1 MDASQATK
9 DLKRVEEIYNLEIF
23 FNELNYDLI
32 KIDGARSVLTELRNR
47 KSVISVMSL
56 KYAGKM
62 LLRPPGISN
71 FFHRDAFTKW
81 TFSFLFVSP
90 KRRELE
96 NLITPLVVVPLSQFD
111 VI

>member
-1 MDASQATK
+1 MDAAQATK
-9 DLKRVEEIYNLEIF
+9 DLKRVEKIYNLEIF

-71 FFHRDAFTKW
+71 FFHRCIYKID
-81 TFSFLFVSP
+81 FSFF
-90 KRRELE
+90 
-96 NLITPLVVVPLSQFD
+96 IC
-111 VI
+111 

>member
-1 MDASQATK
+1 MA
-9 DLKRVEEIYNLEIF
+9 KRLNGCLPGDEGFKMRRKKIYNLETF
-23 FNELNYDLI
+23 FNKLNYDLI

-81 TFSFLFVSP
+81 TFF
-90 KRRELE
+90 
-96 NLITPLVVVPLSQFD
+96 IC
-111 VI
+111 